1 MTYSRSTCAFSLEGR
16 VALITGGGRGIG
28 AAIARGFAEAGA
40 AVAVIAR
47 TTAEIDRLAAEIEAE
62 GGRAFA
68 CTGDVNDLGA
78 LPAVVDRTVGA
89 LGGLDI
95 LVNNAGGG
103 DEWRPFLDTTVAQLE
118 AAFRFNV
125 SVPFELSRLS
135 VPHLLERPGA
145 SIINMSSIALLKSA
159 RGHIVYDA
167 AKGALHSITRSMA
180 ADLGPRIRVNAIMP
194 GATETPAL
202 RELLDTRAPAM
213 REQLIDRARL
223 RRLCAPADIANTAVF
238 LASDAASFITGK
250 YIEVDGGPVDEI
262 SQRFPDL

>member
-1 MTYSRSTCAFSLEGR
+1 MTAFSLEGR

-28 AAIARGFAEAGA
+28 EAIARGFAQAGA
-40 AVAVIAR
+40 AVAVVAR
-47 TTAEIDRLAAEIEAE
+47 TTAEIDRVAAEIEAI

-68 CTGDVNDLGA
+68 CTADVSDVGV
-78 LPAVVDRTVGA
+78 LPNLVDSTVAA

-103 DEWRPFLDTTVAQLE
+103 DEWRPFLDTTVDQLE
-118 AAFRFNV
+118 AAFHFNV
-125 SVPFELSRLS
+125 SVAFELARLS
-135 VPHLLERPGA
+135 VPHMLERSGS

-202 RELLDTRAPAM
+202 RTLLASRAPEM
-213 REQLIDRARL
+213 RQQLIDRTRL
-223 RRLCAPADIANTAVF
+223 RRMCTPADIANTAVF
-238 LASDAASFITGK
+238 LESDAASFITGK
-250 YIEVDGGPVDEI
+250 YFEVDGGPVDEI

>member
-1 MTYSRSTCAFSLEGR
+1 MSAFSLEGR

-28 AAIARGFAEAGA
+28 EAIARGFAEAGA
-40 AVAVIAR
+40 AVAVVAR
-47 TTAEIDRLAAEIEAE
+47 STEEIERVAAEINAA
-62 GGRAFA
+62 GGRAVA
-68 CTGDVNDLGA
+68 CTADVNDLGV
-78 LPAVVDRTVGA
+78 LPDVIDRTVGEF
-89 LGGLDI
+89 GGLDT

-103 DEWRPFLDTTVAQLE
+103 DEWRPFLETTVEQLE
-118 AAFRFNV
+118 AAFHFNV
-125 SVPFELSRLS
+125 SVAFELARLS
-135 VPHLLERPGA
+135 APHLLERPGA

-194 GATETPAL
+194 SATETPAL
-202 RELLDTRAPAM
+202 RELLDARAPAM
-213 REQLIDRARL
+213 RQQLIERTRL
-223 RRLCAPADIANTAVF
+223 RRLCAPADIANTALF

-250 YIEVDGGPVDEI
+250 YFEVDGGPVDEI